1 MRTDF
6 EPIAFLSDMQAL
18 DPESDATILVRSNLQ
33 PDVLIPQ
40 LRREL
45 LNLHPALVLQ
55 FSQLKDDI
63 AEQLVAERLMA
74 MLAGFFGGF
83 AILLAV
89 VGLYGVI
96 AYMVARRTTEIG
108 IRVALGANRRGILR
122 LVMTEVAAIC
132 AIGLCLGLL
141 LTLAAAPA
149 VRSLLFGLRPADPL
163 TLVLAMAGTSG
174 LAVLATLVPAI
185 RAARLDPMAALR
197 EE

>member
-1 MRTDF
+1 MTSPSGGGSTPDG
-6 EPIAFLSDMQAL
+6 
-18 DPESDATILVRSNLQ
+18 DA
-33 PDVLIPQ
+33 
-40 LRREL
+40 RR
-45 LNLHPALVLQ
+45 
-55 FSQLKDDI
+55 
-63 AEQLVAERLMA
+63 
-74 MLAGFFGGF
+74 FFGGF

-122 LVMTEVAAIC
+122 LVMTEVAAIR

-163 TLVLAMAGTSG
+163 TLVLAMAGMSA